1 MTTQPPEHLPL
12 LNFFTFHLNRLYY
25 AKSHLIGKLP
35 ELQKLSRIPTLT
47 TALEKMAEDLRLQV
61 NRIELIF
68 TLLDKGLDSGAAQ
81 SINRMAECIYQDAA
95 KENDST
101 FGNLSI
107 LYYLE
112 VLEGIEMSCFKLLRM
127 AAVKLDNRQ
136 VKQLLRE
143 NYENAK
149 DMRTLLLLIA
159 TELIT
164 GDSGRL

>member
-1 MTTQPPEHLPL
+1 MTTQPPDHLPL

-35 ELQKLSRIPTLT
+35 EMQKLSRIPTLT
-47 TALEKMAEDLRLQV
+47 AALEKMAEDLRLQV

-68 TLLDKGLDSGAAQ
+68 TLLDKGLDFDAAL
-81 SINRMAECIYQDAA
+81 SINRMAECIYQDASKA
-95 KENDST
+95 GDGAL
-101 FGNLSI
+101 GNLSI

-127 AAVKLDNRQ
+127 AAVKLGNRQ
-136 VKQLLRE
+136 VKQLLQE
-143 NYENAK
+143 NYESAK

-164 GDSGRL
+164 GQESQL